1 MGWELVT
8 WPCRV
13 VRGGVGAFRLWKGLQ
28 ADADAR
34 ICLGFKRQQEILS
47 ERLRDAQARG
57 DTAGEERARHM
68 LRRVQDNEL
77 SYHQSR
83 VADLAGHVLAERA
96 PSGVISAD
104 LPQLPEPERTVLES
118 AATALAA
125 LRPALSAAEHAARG
139 SAFYGAER
147 FEGALDAFN
156 AALALAPDQPAIVNN
171 RGAAL
176 YRLGRHEEALA
187 DFDRSLQLRA
197 DDPGVLINHGVALNK
212 LNRPEEALADLNRSL
227 HLRPGDWAALTHRAA
242 ILNDLNRPEEALA
255 DLNRSLELNPD
266 DPIALHDRGRTLR
279 HRKRYEEA
287 LADYNRSLQ
296 LRPGHPSTLYGRAWV
311 LSLMGRYEE
320 ALPDLREA
328 IAGDGKYRRMAREHQ
343 DFEGL
348 RNDPQWGPKFW
359 ELVGTED

>member
-1 MGWELVT
+1 
-8 WPCRV
+8 
-13 VRGGVGAFRLWKGLQ
+13 LQ

-34 ICLGFKRQQEILS
+34 ICLGFRRQQEILS
-47 ERLRDAQARG
+47 ERVRESRARG
-57 DTAGEERARHM
+57 DTTEEETARRL
-68 LRRVQDNEL
+68 LRRVEENEL

-83 VADLAGHVLAERA
+83 LADLAEHVLTERA
-96 PSGVISAD
+96 PSGVISSD

-125 LRPALSAAEHAARG
+125 LRPALSAVEHAARG

-156 AALALAPDQPAIVNN
+156 AALAVAPDQPAILNN

-227 HLRPGDWAALTHRAA
+227 HLRPGDCAALGHRAA
-242 ILNDLNRPEEALA
+242 ILSDLNRPEEALA
-255 DLNRSLELNPD
+255 DYSRSLELKPD
-266 DPIALHDRGRTLR
+266 EPATLHKRGRTLR
-279 HRKRYEEA
+279 RLKRYEEA
-287 LADYNRSLQ
+287 LADYNRSLG
-296 LRPGHPSTLYGRAWV
+296 LRPDQPSTLCGRAWV
-311 LSLMGRYEE
+311 LSLMGRYEA
-320 ALPDLREA
+320 ALADLRQA
-328 IAGDGKYRRMAREHQ
+328 IAGDGKYRRSARDDEE
-343 DFEGL
+343 FEGL